1 MVQLHP
7 ENVRRATNALE
18 SLDYRPTVPVQ
29 ARQFADPELRQSWIR
44 EQNMVV
50 FQLHSDRHPETRIDL
65 FISEPFD
72 FDSEYEQALVGEIL
86 PGVQARFVRLE
97 TLLRMK
103 EIAGRGKDLEDIRQ
117 LRLLQ
122 EEAGDEG

>member
-1 MVQLHP
+1 
-7 ENVRRATNALE
+7 
-18 SLDYRPTVPVQ
+18 
-29 ARQFADPELRQSWIR
+29 
-44 EQNMVV
+44 MVV
-50 FQLHSDRHPETRIDL
+50 LQLHSDRHPETRIDL

-86 PGVQARFVRLE
+86 PGLQARFVRLE

-103 EIAGRGKDLEDIRQ
+103 EIAGRGRDLEDMRQ